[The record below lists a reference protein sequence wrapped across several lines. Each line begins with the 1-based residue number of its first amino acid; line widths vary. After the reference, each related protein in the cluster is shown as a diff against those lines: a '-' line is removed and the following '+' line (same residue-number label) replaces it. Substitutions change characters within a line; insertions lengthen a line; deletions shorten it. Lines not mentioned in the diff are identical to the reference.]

1 MKPVELEIFLQDGV
15 SPGLKRAGEAVSRFS
30 RTTKADLREVTESLK
45 LQKLHVSR
53 LEAEVKSLEKAC
65 NSSVPGGEK
74 MAMEARLAS
83 LRKELE
89 EEKATVSQLTEEQDT
104 LKRKLEAGGA
114 SLRAQLKTIREEIA
128 TLLLAYRSLTDTEKE
143 SAQGRALA
151 QHIDELTEKAG
162 ELNDAI
168 MDTSQAVTNA
178 ASDTRGF
185 DQMAG
190 AMQLVVDGFG
200 LATAG
205 AQALGLSEEDLM
217 EVQTRLQTALVASN
231 ALTSMQANLQRQSAL
246 MQGVAAIQAKAATAA
261 ETAKAWA
268 VGRGTV
274 ATTAATV
281 AQAAFNAVA
290 KANPYVLLAMAV
302 VTVVGALYAFA
313 KGSKEAA
320 KAQEERRAK
329 MEKARQAEEDFR
341 KAVVDAAGGQIAT
354 FIRLKK
360 AWEDLGDSFSKKQK
374 FIADTKEEW
383 RGLGREISSVN
394 DMERMFRDHTKDM
407 LDAIITRAELK
418 AYEKRIDAVADEM
431 VDEVEKNKKFTY
443 VKATSDTKFNDLTEA
458 EKDAI
463 ADRNNRGFFEINDKN
478 KKNLRRVKGFS
489 AYWALSEEGA
499 EIVNEMRRTAGNAA
513 ALARQK
519 SAKEEG
525 QQRISGYLD
534 EIGRL
539 DKELDSTLSKLPGK
553 TVTPEPDGRTPSNPD
568 DDDRVKAEA
577 KANDQL
583 RELRMKN
590 QQEEIDQLAEGNEK
604 RRRQIALDYEKE
616 KEEIERMRQS
626 FATANAEAS
635 VKGLDADGLTADQ
648 ATAISEATE
657 LNERKRQ
664 RAVAETYQEE
674 SRLMREQLREY
685 GTYQQQRLAITSEY
699 DEKIGKAGSEAE
711 RQRLARERDSLL
723 AGVKGQELKSD
734 IDWGV
739 VFGEF
744 GGMFKSVVGPVLEK
758 AKEYTQTEEFR
769 NADHASQQALI
780 ETIRQM
786 ELSAGV
792 TGKVSF
798 EKLGNEV
805 TALQKALADL
815 TDAEEKYEKAYDA
828 LKTAQDNYAKA
839 QASGTDQQKAAAT
852 EALETAEAN
861 EAAAASNVSAL
872 QQTAEGAQQ
881 AVTTTATTLKASMEQ
896 VVGGLQKLAS
906 GSLGG
911 AYQGLIEAGKG
922 IKNLEK
928 MPKQLA
934 DVMGKVSDKLE
945 SVPIVGWILSII
957 DIFKDGISVVISGLL
972 DAVFD
977 AVSGILDDVLS
988 GDLFASLGKSIV
1000 SGIGKIFD
1008 AITFGGFS
1016 SWFSPSGNS
1025 KSVQLTLEQLTERNA
1040 TLQTAIERLTDEI
1053 KAGKGAKSVAAY
1065 REAYGNQAQINENLL
1080 AAAYEQAGYHKSHH
1094 SWNYYWDKSGGF
1106 NAGQIARLSG
1116 QIGRQWDG
1124 SIWSLSPEEMARLRE
1139 NADMWRQIY
1148 ETGGDYGRRVVE
1160 RLEEYIAQG
1169 GKMEE
1174 LTTQLY
1180 EGLTG
1185 ITFDSMYDSF
1195 IDQLMDMD
1203 ASAEDFAD
1211 NVSGYFMRAMLSNK
1225 IGELYADRLEEWW
1238 ERFGAA
1244 MADDGALDA
1253 GERGGLMED
1262 YMAMVDEAIKLRD
1275 SLAAATGYDPASTG
1289 GGQSGRPGGF
1299 NAMSQDQGTKL
1310 EGLFVSVQ
1318 GHVANIDGNC
1328 ESVVEKMSA
1337 AEGYLAKIADNTGAS
1352 AGHLAM
1358 IEEMLETIRRDG
1370 VKTR

>member
-30 RTTKADLREVTESLK
+30 QATKADLREVTESLK

-53 LEAEVKSLEKAC
+53 LEAEVKSLEKAYEAA
-65 NSSVPGGEK
+65 VPGGEK

-185 DQMAG
+185 DQLAG

-231 ALTSMQANLQRQSAL
+231 ALTSMQTNLQRQSAL
-246 MQGVAAIQAKAATAA
+246 MQGVAAIQAKAAAAA

-360 AWEDLGDSFSKKQK
+360 AWEDLGDSFSKRQK

-394 DMERMFRDHTKDM
+394 GMERMFRDHTKDM
-407 LDAIITRAELK
+407 LDAIITRAEMK
-418 AYEKRIDAVADEM
+418 AYQTRIDAVADEM
-431 VDEVEKNKKFTY
+431 VDEVEKNKRFTY

-458 EKDAI
+458 EKDAL
-463 ADRNNRGFFEINDKN
+463 ADRNNRGFFEINDEN
-478 KKNLRRVKGFS
+478 KKNLRRVNGFS

-499 EIVNEMRRTAGNAA
+499 EIVNKMRRTAGNAA

-519 SAKEEG
+519 SAQEEG

-534 EIGRL
+534 EMARL
-539 DKELDSTLSKLPGK
+539 DKELESSLSKLPGK
-553 TVTPEPDGRTPSNPD
+553 AVIPESGGGGSSTPAGDG
-568 DDDRVKAEA
+568 RVKAEA

-590 QQEEIDQLAEGNEK
+590 QQEEIEQLAEGGEK
-604 RRRQIALDYEKE
+604 RRRQIELDYGKE

-664 RAVAETYQEE
+664 QAVAETYREE
-674 SRLMREQLREY
+674 VRLMREQLKEY
-685 GTYQQQRLAITSEY
+685 GTYQQQRLAIASEY

-723 AGVKGQELKSD
+723 AGVKGQELKSG

-744 GGMFKSVVGPVLEK
+744 GGMFKSAVGPVLEK
-758 AKEYTQTEEFR
+758 AREYTQTEEFR

-805 TALQKALADL
+805 TALQKAFADL
-815 TDAEEKYEKAYDA
+815 TAAEEEYEKTYDA
-828 LKTAQDNYAKA
+828 LKKAQDDYAKA
-839 QASGTDQQKAAAT
+839 QATGTGQEKAAAKA
-852 EALETAEAN
+852 ALETAEAN
-861 EAAAASNVSAL
+861 EAAAAANVSAL
-872 QQTAEGAQQ
+872 KQTAEGAQET
-881 AVTTTATTLKASMEQ
+881 VTTTATTLKTSMEQ

-906 GSLGG
+906 GSLSG
-911 AYQGLIEAGKG
+911 AWQGLIETGKG
-922 IKNLEK
+922 IRNLEK
-928 MPKQLA
+928 MPKQLG
-934 DVMGKVSDKLE
+934 DVMGKLSDKLE

-972 DAVFD
+972 DAVFN
-977 AVSGILDDVLS
+977 AVSGILGDVLS
-988 GDLFASLGKSIV
+988 GDLFVSLGKSIV
-1000 SGIGKIFD
+1000 SGVGKIFD
-1008 AITFGGFS
+1008 TITFGI
-1016 SWFSPSGNS
+1016 FSPSGNS
-1025 KSVQLTLEQLTERNA
+1025 KSVEETLELLTERNA

-1053 KAGKGAKSVAAY
+1053 KAGRGAKSVVAY
-1065 REAYGNQAQINENLL
+1065 REARDAQAQTNANLL

-1094 SWNYYWDKSGGF
+1094 SWNYYWDKYGGF
-1106 NAGQIARLSG
+1106 NAEQIARLSG
-1116 QIGRQWDG
+1116 QIGRPWDG
-1124 SIWSLSPEEMARLRE
+1124 SIWSLSPEEMAKLRE

-1195 IDQLMDMD
+1195 VDRLMDMD

-1244 MADDGALDA
+1244 MADDGTLDA

-1262 YMAMVDEAIKLRD
+1262 YMAMVDEAIRLRD

-1289 GGQSGRPGGF
+1289 GGQSGKPGSF
-1299 NAMSQDQGTKL
+1299 SAMSQDQGTKL

-1318 GHVANIDGNC
+1318 GHVANIDDLF
-1328 ESVVEKMSA
+1328 ERVAEKMIA
-1337 AEGYLAKIADNTGAS
+1337 AEGHLAKIEANTGAS
-1352 AGHLAM
+1352 AGHLAK
-1358 IEEMLETIRRDG
+1358 IEEMLEIIRRDG